1 MNKTPHPEGAAIDA
15 GSCTGCRCRSW
26 RSVAL
31 AGALIIATICL
42 VLLAAACGGGHPS
55 PTGSS
60 GSSTAGGSSTSSQL
74 LAYAQCMRA
83 HGVPDFPD
91 PDSSGLIPQN
101 QVKNL
106 TTSPTVIRAA
116 DGHCQYLY
124 PTLPGI
130 NATFSAQ
137 QKQDYLQAAGCMRS
151 HGIPNFPD
159 PVFSGQQVQFPIP
172 PGVDT
177 NSPQFTQARQVCAR
191 MIPAGLPY
199 SGNSE

>member
-1 MNKTPHPEGAAIDA
+1 MPG
-15 GSCTGCRCRSW
+15 
-26 RSVAL
+26 L
-31 AGALIIATICL
+31 AGRGLRRRPPLTDRFERLVDSRRIIDELHAPRL
-42 VLLAAACGGGHPS
+42 RPVH
-55 PTGSS
+55 
-60 GSSTAGGSSTSSQL
+60 AGP
-74 LAYAQCMRA
+74 RR
-83 HGVPDFPD
+83 

-130 NATFSAQ
+130 NAAFSAQ
-137 QKQDYLQAAGCMRS
+137 QKRDYLQAAGCMRS

>member
-1 MNKTPHPEGAAIDA
+1 M
-15 GSCTGCRCRSW
+15 
-26 RSVAL
+26 
-31 AGALIIATICL
+31 IATTCL
-42 VLLAAACGGGHPS
+42 VLLAAACGSGHPS

-60 GSSTAGGSSTSSQL
+60 GSSPAGGSSTSSQL

-130 NATFSAQ
+130 NAAFSAQ
-137 QKQDYLQAAGCMRS
+137 QKQSYLQAAACMRS
-151 HGIPNFPD
+151 HRIPNFPD

-177 NSPQFTQARQVCAR
+177 RSPQFTQARQVCAR

>member
-1 MNKTPHPEGAAIDA
+1 MAATA
-15 GSCTGCRCRSW
+15 
-26 RSVAL
+26 
-31 AGALIIATICL
+31 CL
-42 VLLAAACGGGHPS
+42 VLLACLVLMAAACGGSHPTSTGSGNS
-55 PTGSS
+55 PT
-60 GSSTAGGSSTSSQL
+60 TGGSSTSTKL

-91 PDSSGLIPQN
+91 PDSSGLIPET

-106 TTSPTVIRAA
+106 TTSPSVIRAA
-116 DGHCQYLY
+116 DSHCQYLF

-130 NATFSAQ
+130 NAPFSAA
-137 QKQDYLQAAGCMRS
+137 QKQDYLRAAACLRS

-159 PVFSGQQVQFPIP
+159 PVFSGSQVQFPIP
-172 PGVDT
+172 PSVDT
-177 NSPQFTQARQVCAR
+177 NSAQFTQAKQICAR